1 MDLNVDS
8 ENLGN
13 GSSVSVGAVFPA
25 RAPVES
31 LPAFA
36 RTVEA
41 AGLDELWLVEDC
53 FLSGGLTMAATALA
67 VSERITVGIGL
78 LPAVM
83 RNPALAAMEIATLAR
98 LHPGRFTVA
107 LGHGVPAW
115 MAQIGAAP
123 RRRMAA
129 LEDAVVAIR
138 ALLRGATVTIDGA
151 DVRLDA
157 VVLENPPEVV
167 PPVVIGTTGPRG
179 LKLAGERADGFL
191 LPEGCGPDFVE
202 WATATATA
210 GHPDRG
216 VADERIVYAWA
227 RVDDDAAAA
236 RTELEPKIRH
246 WLDGGLYP
254 EAYQRAGVEDPA
266 APVDLARLTDLLT
279 VHGDPASCAEALRR
293 FAVAGATRVLVVPV
307 GDDPT
312 EQVSRLGGAVG
323 SSSNGAGR

>member
-1 MDLNVDS
+1 LNVDS
-8 ENLGN
+8 KNLGD

-67 VSERITVGIGL
+67 VSEKITVGIGL
-78 LPAVM
+78 MPAVM

-115 MAQIGAAP
+115 MAQIGATP

-157 VVLENPPEVV
+157 VALDNPPDVV

-202 WATATATA
+202 WATATA
-210 GHPDRG
+210 GHADRG
-216 VADERIVYAWA
+216 VPDERIVYAWA
-227 RVDDDAAAA
+227 RIDDDAAAA
-236 RTELEPKIRH
+236 RPELESSIRH

-254 EAYQRAGVEDPA
+254 EPYRLAGVEDPTA
-266 APVDLARLTDLLT
+266 QVDLARLVDRLT
-279 VHGDPASCAEALRR
+279 VHGDPASCVEALRR
-293 FAVAGATRVLVVPV
+293 FAVAGATRVIVVPV
-307 GDDPT
+307 GDDPSG
-312 EQVSRLGGAVG
+312 QVERLGGAVG
-323 SSSNGAGR
+323 SFFKGAGG

>member
-8 ENLGN
+8 KNVEER
-13 GSSVSVGAVFPA
+13 SSVSVGAVFPA

-78 LPAVM
+78 IPAVM

-115 MAQIGAAP
+115 MAQIGATP

-254 EAYQRAGVEDPA
+254 EAYRRAGVEDAA
-266 APVDLARLTDLLT
+266 APVDLARLADLLT
-279 VHGDPASCAEALRR
+279 VHGDPASCADALRR

-312 EQVSRLGGAVG
+312 GQVERLGGAVG
-323 SSSNGAGR
+323 SSVNGAGR

>member
-8 ENLGN
+8 KDLGD

-25 RAPVES
+25 HAPVES

-67 VSERITVGIGL
+67 VSEKITVGIGL
-78 LPAVM
+78 MPAVM

-115 MAQIGAAP
+115 MAQIGATP

-157 VVLENPPEVV
+157 VALDNPPDVV

-202 WATATATA
+202 WATATA
-210 GHPDRG
+210 GHSDRG
-216 VADERIVYAWA
+216 VPDERIVYAWA

-236 RTELEPKIRH
+236 RTELEPSIRN
-246 WLDGGLYP
+246 WLDSNLYP
-254 EAYQRAGVEDPA
+254 EAYRRAGVEDPT
-266 APVDLARLTDLLT
+266 APVDLARLADRLT

-293 FAVAGATRVLVVPV
+293 FAVAGATRVIVVPV
-307 GDDPT
+307 GDDPAG
-312 EQVSRLGGAVG
+312 QVERLGGAVG
-323 SSSNGAGR
+323 SSLKGAGG

>member
-1 MDLNVDS
+1 VDLNVDS
-8 ENLGN
+8 KNLGD

-25 RAPVES
+25 RAAVES

-41 AGLDELWLVEDC
+41 SGLDELWLVEDC

-67 VSERITVGIGL
+67 VSEKITVGIGL
-78 LPAVM
+78 MPAVM

-115 MAQIGAAP
+115 MAQIGATP

-151 DVRLDA
+151 DVQLDA
-157 VVLENPPEVV
+157 VTLDNPPEVV

-202 WATATATA
+202 WATTAA

-216 VADERIVYAWA
+216 VPAERIVYAWA

-236 RTELEPKIRH
+236 RTELEPRIRH

-254 EAYQRAGVEDPA
+254 EAYRRAGVEDPT
-266 APVDLARLTDLLT
+266 APVDLARLADLLT
-279 VHGDPASCAEALRR
+279 VHGDAASCAEALRR
-293 FAVAGATRVLVVPV
+293 FAAAGATRVVVAPV
-307 GDDPT
+307 GDDPAG
-312 EQVSRLGGAVG
+312 QVERLAGAVG
-323 SSSNGAGR
+323 SSLKGAGR

>member
-8 ENLGN
+8 KNLGD

-67 VSERITVGIGL
+67 VSEKITVGIGL
-78 LPAVM
+78 MPAVM

-115 MAQIGAAP
+115 MAQIGATP

-157 VVLENPPEVV
+157 VALDNPPEVV

-202 WATATATA
+202 WATATA

-216 VADERIVYAWA
+216 VPDERIVYAWA

-236 RTELEPKIRH
+236 RPSWSRVSVT
-246 WLDGGLYP
+246 GST
-254 EAYQRAGVEDPA
+254 A
-266 APVDLARLTDLLT
+266 ACTPSRIGSQGSRTRPLRWISRGWSTGSPST
-279 VHGDPASCAEALRR
+279 VTLRPASRR
-293 FAVAGATRVLVVPV
+293 C
-307 GDDPT
+307 
-312 EQVSRLGGAVG
+312 GGSPSPARPG
-323 SSSNGAGR
+323 SSWSRSATTRRDRSSGSVGPSAPH

>member
-1 MDLNVDS
+1 VDLNVDS
-8 ENLGN
+8 KNVEER
-13 GSSVSVGAVFPA
+13 SSVSVGAVFPA

-115 MAQIGAAP
+115 MAQIGATP

-210 GHPDRG
+210 AHPDRG

-254 EAYQRAGVEDPA
+254 EAYRRAGVEDAA
-266 APVDLARLTDLLT
+266 APVDLARLADLLT
-279 VHGDPASCAEALRR
+279 VHGDPASCADALRR

-312 EQVSRLGGAVG
+312 GQVERLGGAVG
-323 SSSNGAGR
+323 SSVNGAGR